1 MQTKQVDPSFH
12 ASPLD
17 VNTTEIL
24 ELDKNIK
31 IYITIHIEIY
41 RIRYWYD
48 YPYVGMVLCPSSRT
62 NPRTGVQEG
71 ELILHR
77 TLKKGITATTFS
89 ILT

>member
-24 ELDKNIK
+24 ELDKNIE
-31 IYITIHIEIY
+31 IIITIHVEIY
-41 RIRYWYD
+41 IMRYWQD
-48 YPYVGMVLCPSSRT
+48 SSYVGMVLCPSSRT

-77 TLKKGITATTFS
+77 TLKKGNAATTFS